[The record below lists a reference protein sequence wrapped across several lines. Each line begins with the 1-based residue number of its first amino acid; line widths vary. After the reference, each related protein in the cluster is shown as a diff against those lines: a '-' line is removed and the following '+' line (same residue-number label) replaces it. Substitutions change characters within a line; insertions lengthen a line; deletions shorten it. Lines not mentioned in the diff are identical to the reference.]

1 MIHYRTSTSRVRI
14 MSTHF
19 KIIFAIY
26 VKNHYKKNRNI
37 KIEYFICNK
46 KYITMFY
53 TQYNI

>member
-1 MIHYRTSTSRVRI
+1 

-26 VKNHYKKNRNI
+26 VKNHYKKNRN
-37 KIEYFICNK
+37 KEYFICYK

-53 TQYNI
+53 TQLYTI